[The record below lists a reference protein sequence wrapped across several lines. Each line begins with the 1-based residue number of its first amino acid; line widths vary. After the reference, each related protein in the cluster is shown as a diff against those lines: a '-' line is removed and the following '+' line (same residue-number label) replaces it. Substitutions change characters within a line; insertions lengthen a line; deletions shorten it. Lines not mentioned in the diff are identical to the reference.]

1 MRRKRSESRGPRV
14 AAALLALALLWPA
27 PAARGADVTEPVP
40 ASESGEL
47 SSGIELGD
55 SGLWV
60 GGYLTN
66 TLSLLEDSP
75 DSLAL
80 SDVGLLVRY
89 QLTPTV
95 SLFNET
101 DLDDSLTWESGKGVE
116 VGSRVLLLERLY
128 ADWQPRPDVTLRL
141 GKFLT
146 PFGLWN
152 VVRRAPLT
160 WTIEAPLI
168 AESIFPDHITGAAV
182 GHQNT
187 LGGWTF
193 DATAYGQATDELV
206 PGASDTV
213 PKYAGGGR
221 LSGGR
226 DIGPVYLEVGA
237 SGVGFENAA
246 TDKWQDGFGTD
257 FACSA
262 FGNFFQAEFSYGRQ
276 LTGGADPQLGFYV
289 QDAVP
294 LPFPFTK
301 TLWGVVRIDY
311 LDPDEGPVVNG
322 QLVGLAYR
330 PLPWLFLKADYQF
343 GNRSTDDLDRGF
355 MAAVVAFF

>member
-1 MRRKRSESRGPRV
+1 MRRKRIDSRGSRV
-14 AAALLALALLWPA
+14 IAALLALWLTSVEAAA
-27 PAARGADVTEPVP
+27 PAVAAEPEP
-40 ASESGEL
+40 ASEVGEV
-47 SSGIELGD
+47 SSGVELGD

-66 TLSLLEDSP
+66 TLSLLEDAP
-75 DSLAL
+75 DAL
-80 SDVGLLVRY
+80 TLTDVGLLLRY

-101 DLDDSLTWESGKGVE
+101 DLDDSVTWESGHGVE

-160 WTIEAPLI
+160 WTIESPLI
-168 AESIFPDHITGAAV
+168 AETIFPDHITGAAI

-213 PKYAGGGR
+213 PRYAGGGR

-226 DIGPVYLEVGA
+226 DIGPAYLEFGA
-237 SGVGFENAA
+237 SGVGFENEA

-257 FACSA
+257 FACTGW
-262 FGNFFQAEFSYGRQ
+262 GNFLQAEFAYGRQ
-276 LTGGADPQLGFYV
+276 LTAGADPQLGFYV

-311 LDPDEGPVVNG
+311 LDPDKGPVVNG
-322 QLVGLAYR
+322 QLVGLTYR
-330 PLPWLFLKADYQF
+330 PLPWLVLKADYQF

>member
-1 MRRKRSESRGPRV
+1 V
-14 AAALLALALLWPA
+14 ALALWALAVAWPA
-27 PAARGADVTEPVP
+27 AAAPDAETAA
-40 ASESGEL
+40 ASEGL
-47 SSGIELGD
+47 SSGWELGD

-66 TLSLLEDSP
+66 TLSLLEDGP

-80 SDVGLLVRY
+80 SDVGLLLRY

-101 DLDDSLTWESGKGVE
+101 DLDDSLVWESGHGVQ

-128 ADWQPRPDVTLRL
+128 ADWQPMPDLTLRL

-160 WTIEAPLI
+160 WTIESPLI
-168 AESIFPDHITGAAV
+168 ADTIFPDHITGAAV
-182 GHQNT
+182 GLQNT

-221 LSGGR
+221 LSAGR
-226 DIGPVYLEVGA
+226 DVGPAYLDLGA
-237 SGVGFENAA
+237 SGVAFQNEA
-246 TDKWQDGFGTD
+246 TEKWQDGFGTD
-257 FACSA
+257 FACTA
-262 FGNFFQAEFSYGRQ
+262 WGNYLQAEFAYGRQ
-276 LTGGADPQLGFYV
+276 LTAGADPQLGFYV
-289 QDAVP
+289 QDA
-294 LPFPFTK
+294 LPIT
-301 TLWGVVRIDY
+301 TGLWGVVRIDY
-311 LDPDEGPVVNG
+311 LDPANGGALNG
-322 QLVGLAYR
+322 QLVGLAWR
-330 PLPWLFLKADYQF
+330 PLPWLFLKANYQF
-343 GNRSTDDLDRGF
+343 GNRSSDDLDRGF

>member
-1 MRRKRSESRGPRV
+1 
-14 AAALLALALLWPA
+14 
-27 PAARGADVTEPVP
+27 
-40 ASESGEL
+40 
-47 SSGIELGD
+47 
-55 SGLWV
+55 V

-80 SDVGLLVRY
+80 SDVGLLLRY

-101 DLDDSLTWESGKGVE
+101 DLDDSIVWESGEGVQ

-160 WTIEAPLI
+160 WTIESPLI

-213 PKYAGGGR
+213 PVRRRRATQR
-221 LSGGR
+221 RR

-276 LTGGADPQLGFYV
+276 LTAGADPQLGFAL

-330 PLPWLFLKADYQF
+330 PLPWLFLKANYQF